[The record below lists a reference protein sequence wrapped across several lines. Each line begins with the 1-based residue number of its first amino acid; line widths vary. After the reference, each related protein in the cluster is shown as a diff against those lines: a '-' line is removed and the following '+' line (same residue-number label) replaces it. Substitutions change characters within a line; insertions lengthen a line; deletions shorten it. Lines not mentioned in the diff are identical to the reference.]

1 MNGNRNMY
9 YQEAAKF
16 SVFKEQLSVANQNKS
31 YSRRKKKCKHLGKIS
46 KPNKIDRTCL
56 TVWVVYKDLNI
67 ASKPLL
73 TDKTPA
79 KR

>member
-1 MNGNRNMY
+1 M
-9 YQEAAKF
+9 
-16 SVFKEQLSVANQNKS
+16 FKEQLSVANQNKS

-67 ASKPLL
+67 TSKPLL